1 MYVHKEILGLS
12 LEGRPMELLTISGR
26 NKMTY
31 DREDLIEGLFPDHP
45 KNKVETTLQDLGTER
60 PFKFDK

>member
-45 KNKVETTLQDLGTER
+45 KNKAETTLQDLGTER